1 MYVRKYVRGFGVALR
16 VPGWLMKR
24 LGPSAQKSSAIG
36 PH

>member
-1 MYVRKYVRGFGVALR
+1 MYVRKHVPGLGAALR

-24 LGPSAQKSSAIG
+24 LGPHAQKSSAIR